1 MDGKSRVCRLI
12 ALLEGQETA
21 AQIEENSVVF
31 FLLLQSGCL
40 SLPLPTPSSWAGI
53 YPSLFGMWADRKL
66 AQPP

>member
-31 FLLLQSGCL
+31 FIAPEWLFKFTSSNALKLGWH
-40 SLPLPTPSSWAGI
+40 LPLSFWDVG
-53 YPSLFGMWADRKL
+53 
-66 AQPP
+66 